1 MAISTVSFNNTP
13 QAVDDY
19 YSFTQTGLYADV
31 QCTITLAVMAND
43 LGGQAKTLYSL
54 DDGEEN
60 EGSATSADLL
70 VKDAVDTDNFSQN
83 GALIEIRADGKVA
96 YSMTTDSMAHF
107 QYLAA
112 GEIGHDSFTYA
123 IRLSNGALSWAT
135 ATIEI
140 RGVNDAAVISGDGS
154 GAVLEAASPGTP
166 TASGT
171 LVATDVDNPD
181 NLFQPDSGAT
191 TYGSFA
197 VDVDGNW
204 TYTLNDGNPAVD
216 ALNVGGTLPDSFV
229 VKSADGTE
237 HLVTITINGSNDA
250 PTTTPVALVAIDE
263 DSGARLITQAE
274 LLDNAADI
282 DSPSLTATDLSIA
295 AGNGELLDNG
305 DGTWTY
311 TPAADDDG
319 DVSFNYSITDGSASV
334 AGSATL
340 DINPVNDAPTTT
352 PVALA
357 AIDEDSGA
365 RLITQAELLANAA
378 DIDSPSLTATDLS
391 IAAGNGELL
400 DNGDGTWTYTPA
412 ADDDTEVSFNY
423 SITDGDLTANGS
435 ATLDINPVNDAP
447 TAADGAAST
456 DEDSPIIT
464 GTLPAASDIEGD
476 SVTYALGATHAANGT
491 VVVYADG
498 TFDYSPNENV
508 NGEDSFSFVVDDG
521 NGGSNEYSYT
531 VTVDPVNDAPL
542 VTATDTLSYTENQ
555 AASAI
560 NSSLT
565 VADTD
570 SPNLSGAKASLSGN
584 FHAGEDVL
592 GFGNQNG
599 ITGSYDAVTGVLT
612 LSGTASVANYQ
623 AALRSVTYFNA
634 SEGPSG
640 DTRTISFQVDD
651 GALLS
656 NIATGSVEV
665 TPVDDGP
672 SIIANSQVNYSTQN
686 SNAEVAFISGFSF
699 QDADSG
705 SNNVTVTINSNNVG
719 DALNVLTGSG
729 VTTAGAGT
737 SVLTL
742 TGTIADI
749 NAFIA
754 GDHIKWNPL
763 GNNSPSQDFT
773 ISIDDNGVLAGGNL
787 ASKTV
792 RYAFTSL
799 GLSGSANVV
808 SFAGWSLNA
817 LNANALG
824 GDDVITTTWH
834 NGPSATAVS
843 YVGGQPTSTPG
854 DSITLAFTAGQ
865 LEEIL
870 GNSTFRAALGGY
882 LDGSPSGATLDLD
895 ATSWNATVSGFETA
909 KLALASGNDGIVTYA
924 AVGSSLPAYLAGLTG
939 DGGDNLR
946 VGTAAG
952 ETLSG
957 DAGNDIL
964 VGMGGNDLLL
974 GGIGSDLLLG
984 SAGNDVLTGG
994 AGNDILAGGNG
1005 ADSLV
1010 FGETGALNVDAV
1022 IDYSYVEG
1030 DSLDLS
1036 ALLDANF
1043 DFGAGS
1049 LVADFVQLVQAGSS
1063 ITVQVDTDGTA
1074 NGVNFADVA
1083 VLTNYGTSGSDLV
1096 NTWFGDV
1103 EQTLTV

>member
-1 MAISTVSFNNTP
+1 M
-13 QAVDDY
+13 VDD
-19 YSFTQTGLYADV
+19 G
-31 QCTITLAVMAND
+31 N
-43 LGGQAKTLYSL
+43 GGS
-54 DDGEEN
+54 N
-60 EGSATSADLL
+60 EY
-70 VKDAVDTDNFSQN
+70 N
-83 GALIEIRADGKVA
+83 
-96 YSMTTDSMAHF
+96 
-107 QYLAA
+107 
-112 GEIGHDSFTYA
+112 
-123 IRLSNGALSWAT
+123 
-135 ATIEI
+135 
-140 RGVNDAAVISGDGS
+140 
-154 GAVLEAASPGTP
+154 
-166 TASGT
+166 
-171 LVATDVDNPD
+171 
-181 NLFQPDSGAT
+181 
-191 TYGSFA
+191 
-197 VDVDGNW
+197 
-204 TYTLNDGNPAVD
+204 YTLTV
-216 ALNVGGTLPDSFV
+216 
-229 VKSADGTE
+229 
-237 HLVTITINGSNDA
+237 
-250 PTTTPVALVAIDE
+250 
-263 DSGARLITQAE
+263 
-274 LLDNAADI
+274 NA
-282 DSPSLTATDLSIA
+282 
-295 AGNGELLDNG
+295 
-305 DGTWTY
+305 
-311 TPAADDDG
+311 
-319 DVSFNYSITDGSASV
+319 
-334 AGSATL
+334 
-340 DINPVNDAPTTT
+340 
-352 PVALA
+352 
-357 AIDEDSGA
+357 
-365 RLITQAELLANAA
+365 
-378 DIDSPSLTATDLS
+378 
-391 IAAGNGELL
+391 
-400 DNGDGTWTYTPA
+400 
-412 ADDDTEVSFNY
+412 
-423 SITDGDLTANGS
+423 
-435 ATLDINPVNDAP
+435 VNDAP

-456 DEDSPIIT
+456 DEDSPIIP

-498 TFDYSPNENV
+498 TFDYSPNENF